1 MTKYI
6 ILICDGGAD
15 WPIEEL
21 GNKTIFEAA
30 KLPHLDWIATHGKMG
45 MLKTIPEGMAPGS
58 ECANMT
64 IMGYRPEKDL
74 TGRGP
79 LEALSAKVPLND
91 TDLAFR
97 CNFITIKKGII
108 ADYSSGHISSEESK
122 PIIASLQSKLHDEG
136 VDFFHGVQYRH
147 ILRLD
152 GERFSANMELTPPH
166 DQLGEP
172 YRQFLPRPLDPDNGK
187 AVKTAAYLRKLIEKS
202 HAILVDHEINKKRQ
216 AENKEMATHIWPW
229 SGGKKP
235 TIEPFEQ
242 KFGLK
247 GSVISAVDLIFG
259 LGIAAGMD
267 PIHVKGAT
275 GLPNTNYSGKVSAAL
290 NELRQKDLVYLH
302 IEATDEMGHTG
313 IPQKKIAAIK
323 AFDQYIVKPFIDAEE
338 EFNNQLVIAVLP
350 DHPTPCKIRTHS
362 REPVPFAI
370 YNPEDNS
377 KNLKQRNYTEE
388 AGKKGEY
395 GLIPDGELFMRL
407 FLGKEEK

>member
-6 ILICDGGAD
+6 ILICDGAAD
-15 WPIEEL
+15 WPLEEL

-30 KLPHLDWIATHGKMG
+30 KTPALDWIASHGKMG
-45 MLKTIPEGMAPGS
+45 TLQTIPNRMAAGS

-64 IMGYRPEKDL
+64 IMGYLPEKDL

-79 LEALSAKVPLND
+79 LEALSARVPLKEN
-91 TDLAFR
+91 DLAFR
-97 CNFITIKKGII
+97 CNIITIKKGII
-108 ADYSSGHISSEESK
+108 DDHSSGHISSEESE
-122 PIIASLQSKLHDEG
+122 PIIESLQNQLHEEG

-152 GERFSANMELTPPH
+152 GTRFSANVKLTPPH
-166 DQLGEP
+166 DQLGKP
-172 YRQFLPRPLDPDNGK
+172 YRQFLPKPLNPNNEK
-187 AVKTAAYLRKLIEKS
+187 AQKTASYLRELIERS
-202 HAILVDHEINKKRQ
+202 HTVLMNHEINKNRK
-216 AENKEMATHIWPW
+216 AENKKMATHIWPW

-235 TIEPFEQ
+235 EIEPFEQ
-242 KFGLK
+242 KYGLK

-267 PIHVKGAT
+267 PIHVEGAT
-275 GLPNTNYSGKVSAAL
+275 GLPNTNYKGKVSAAL
-290 NELRQKDLVYLH
+290 QELKKKDFIYLH

-313 IPQKKIAAIK
+313 TPQKKIAAIED
-323 AFDQYIVKPFIDAEE
+323 FDELIVKPFIEAEKT
-338 EFNNQLVIAVLP
+338 FNNQLVIAVLP

-370 YNPEDNS
+370 YNPRHNGKSFNERKYS
-377 KNLKQRNYTEE
+377 EK

-395 GLIPDGELFMRL
+395 GLITNGEAFMRL
-407 FLGKEEK
+407 FLGIEKK